1 MPDEHITLRITPH
14 PIRQVREYPLW
25 VMLLLLSMSYLIEP
39 NFFQVQF
46 GQVFTENSKIM
57 AIHDLL
63 YRTHEV
69 LPFSVIIILLAF
81 LQALIRLQWKPFI
94 GFIIY
99 FFSLLMFCY
108 KYDPI
113 TNLVYQVGV
122 WTSLLMLGYKEFQRV
137 STQYFLTNR
146 RLVLKHQGSGQ
157 TIRSV
162 FLSNIQD
169 VILQTSFLGNLLD
182 YGTVV
187 PLTASGIG
195 TGQSTSSAGIQS
207 SVGSKLSLGFKAT
220 QSEGAVNAQAS
231 PEYALVCIPNA
242 RETYRLILQA
252 SDPA

>member
-25 VMLLLLSMSYLIEP
+25 IMLLLLSICYLIDP
-39 NFFQVQF
+39 NFLQVQLRQIL
-46 GQVFTENSKIM
+46 GEGSRVVEV
-57 AIHDLL
+57 HELL
-63 YRTHEV
+63 SRVHEL
-69 LPFSVIIILLAF
+69 LPFSLIMISLAF

-94 GFIIY
+94 VFVACFFSLMIFCYKYHAITNLAYQLGVW
-99 FFSLLMFCY
+99 FSLLM
-108 KYDPI
+108 
-113 TNLVYQVGV
+113 L
-122 WTSLLMLGYKEFQRV
+122 SYKEFQRV

-146 RLVLKHQGSGQ
+146 RLVLKHQGTGQ

-207 SVGSKLSLGFKAT
+207 AFGGRLNLGFKAT
-220 QSEGAVNAQAS
+220 QSEGMVNAQAS
-231 PEYALVCIPNA
+231 PEYALVCIPKA
-242 RETYRLILQA
+242 RKTYRLILQA